1 MIHIITSSRYRINRK
16 RIVAYIEGLLKTFD
30 VGSDMHLN
38 CIFVGKTKMKS
49 IASRYKKENVALP
62 VLSFSYKDEPFHG
75 ELVQGEPTHDDRLLG
90 EVFLCYPQVVLLAA
104 ERNKKVEDMIDAM
117 IKHGVENLLK

>member
-1 MIHIITSSRYRINRK
+1 MIHIITSSRYKINRK
-16 RIVAYIEGLLKTFD
+16 RIVAYVEELLRTYE
-30 VGSDMHLN
+30 VGNDFHLS

-49 IASRYKKENVALP
+49 IALRYKKEDVALP
-62 VLSFSYKDEPFHG
+62 VLSFSYKDEP
-75 ELVQGEPTHDDRLLG
+75 VHDDHLLG

-117 IKHGVENLLK
+117 IKHGIENLLK

>member
-16 RIVAYIEGLLKTFD
+16 RIVAYIEKLLETFG
-30 VGSDMHLN
+30 VGNEMHLN

-49 IASRYKKENVALP
+49 IASRYKKEKVALP
-62 VLSFSYKDEPFHG
+62 VLSFSYKDDN
-75 ELVQGEPTHDDRLLG
+75 THDDRLLG

-117 IKHGVENLLK
+117 IKHGVENLLR

>member
-1 MIHIITSSRYRINRK
+1 MIHIITSSRYKINRK
-16 RIVAYIEGLLKTFD
+16 RITQFIMHLLSSEG
-30 VGSDMHLN
+30 VGSDIHLN

-49 IASRYKKENVALP
+49 IALRYKKEDVALP
-62 VLSFSYKDEPFHG
+62 VLSFSYKDEPI
-75 ELVQGEPTHDDRLLG
+75 HDDRLLG

-117 IKHGVENLLK
+117 IKHGIENLLK